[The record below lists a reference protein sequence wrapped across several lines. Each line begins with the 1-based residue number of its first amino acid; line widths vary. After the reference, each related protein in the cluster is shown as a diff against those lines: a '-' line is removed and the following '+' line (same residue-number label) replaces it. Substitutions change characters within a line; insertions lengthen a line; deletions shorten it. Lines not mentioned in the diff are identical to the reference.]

1 MQLYLKF
8 HVLSISCSLNLWT
21 KSQAIENNLFV
32 VSPCHGRPQM
42 GTKREI
48 ETENQDF
55 LENMKLATQFQSAG
69 LIFAMPVYLPVWHS
83 HCLRTRFTF
92 LVSCSSELAVH
103 SCPLLCVAKF
113 GSNFSG
119 VGLYFC
125 CVTISWQQIFTGS
138 PQVTMVDVLLL
149 NTGATPSDF

>member
-1 MQLYLKF
+1 M
-8 HVLSISCSLNLWT
+8 SISCSLNLWT

-55 LENMKLATQFQSAG
+55 PENMKLATQFQSID

-83 HCLRTRFTF
+83 HCLRTRFTV

-113 GSNFSG
+113 GCEFFRCWSLFLLRNN
-119 VGLYFC
+119 
-125 CVTISWQQIFTGS
+125 
-138 PQVTMVDVLLL
+138 TMAANLHRFASSYD
-149 NTGATPSDF
+149 GRRFAFEHWCHA